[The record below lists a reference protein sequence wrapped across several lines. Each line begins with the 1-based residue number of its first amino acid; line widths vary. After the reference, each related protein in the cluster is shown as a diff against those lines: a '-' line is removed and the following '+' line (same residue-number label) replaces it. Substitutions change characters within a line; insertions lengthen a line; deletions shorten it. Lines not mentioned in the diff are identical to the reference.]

1 MGNPAREYLRK
12 LKEIQR
18 KNGDEKLTQ
27 EEIDMLFK
35 SLKDKE
41 GKSLFP
47 LSDKDKERDEK
58 LGIKRKPWIGCL
70 ISSVGSI
77 VVWSLIYYIW
87 VSL

>member
-12 LKEIQR
+12 MKEIQR

-70 ISSVGSI
+70 ISSVGTLI
-77 VVWSLIYYIW
+77 VWSLIYWVW

>member
-70 ISSVGSI
+70 ISSVGTLI
-77 VVWSLIYYIW
+77 VWSLIYCIW

>member
-12 LKEIQR
+12 MKEIQR

-77 VVWSLIYYIW
+77 VVWSLIYCIW